1 MKTIADI
8 QREIADIKH
17 EIENTEM
24 KKAAENKLRKRI
36 AYLRTCVLYLETNPS
51 PSFLKEEIT
60 KLETKITLRMA
71 NFSITDAEAKP
82 KTYLGK
88 IKKAYE
94 KQFDVPKLR
103 EQIKTM
109 RFLLK

>member
-24 KKAAENKLRKRI
+24 KKAAETKLRKRI

-51 PSFLKEEIT
+51 PSFLKAEIE
-60 KLETKITLRMA
+60 KVENKISLRMVG
-71 NFSITDAEAKP
+71 FSLDGS
-82 KTYLGK
+82 LGMTK
-88 IKKAYE
+88 SFVLKLKKAYE
-94 KQFDVPKLR
+94 KQYDVPKLR
-103 EQIKTM
+103 EQVKTM

>member
-24 KKAAENKLRKRI
+24 KKAAETKLRKRI

-51 PSFLKEEIT
+51 PSFLKDEIE
-60 KLETKITLRMA
+60 KLETKISLRMI
-71 NFSITDAEAKP
+71 NFSIADADIKP
-82 KTYLGK
+82 KTVLSK
-88 IKKAYE
+88 IKKEYE
-94 KQFDVPKLR
+94 KQFDIPKLR
-103 EQIKTM
+103 DQIKTI
-109 RFLLK
+109 RYLLK